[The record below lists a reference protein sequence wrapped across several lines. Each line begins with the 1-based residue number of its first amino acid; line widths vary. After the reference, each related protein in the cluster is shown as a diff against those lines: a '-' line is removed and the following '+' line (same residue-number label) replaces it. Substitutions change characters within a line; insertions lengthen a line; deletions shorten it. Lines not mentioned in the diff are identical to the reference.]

1 MSSVSSVSHPL
12 PAPSAA
18 SRNALAL
25 AAVTMGNVIWG
36 FTFLFTRV
44 ALRTTDP
51 AVMLSLR
58 FVVAF
63 LLLNVLLL
71 TGHEKVSFRGK
82 NPKGILALTVTEIA
96 YFYFESYGVL
106 YTNATFSGM
115 VLAVSPIVAIVLAMV
130 FLKEY
135 PTRRQALFCVLPV
148 VGVMLIVSAGKTL
161 GVITPIG
168 ALFLLCSCLT
178 SGAYKTAN
186 RKAAEEFSPFERT
199 YVMIGGCALVF
210 TAAALFTTRG
220 DASLWLSPL
229 HTPAALACILALA
242 CLGSIA
248 ANMLV
253 NYSAGIL
260 PVVKVSTFAALCTLV
275 TMVAGVLILH
285 EPMSALGLVGAALII
300 VGIFQV
306 SKSVS

>member
-1 MSSVSSVSHPL
+1 MSSVSSASHPL
-12 PAPSAA
+12 PVPSAA

-220 DASLWLSPL
+220 GMRPSGCPPCTPPPPWPVFWLWPVWAPSPPICWST
-229 HTPAALACILALA
+229 TPP
-242 CLGSIA
+242 GFSPWSR
-248 ANMLV
+248 
-253 NYSAGIL
+253 YPPL
-260 PVVKVSTFAALCTLV
+260 PPC
-275 TMVAGVLILH
+275 VLWS
-285 EPMSALGLVGAALII
+285 PWWPA
-300 VGIFQV
+300 F
-306 SKSVS
+306 

>member
-1 MSSVSSVSHPL
+1 MSSVSSAFHPL

-82 NPKGILALTVTEIA
+82 DPKGILALTVTEIA

-106 YTNATFSGM
+106 YTNATFSGV
-115 VLAVSPIVAIVLAMV
+115 VLAVSPIVDIVLAI
-130 FLKEY
+130 FLLREY
-135 PTRRQALFCVLPV
+135 PTRRQAMFCVLPV
-148 VGVMLIVSAGKTL
+148 AGVMLMVSAGKSL

-168 ALFLLCSCLT
+168 AFFLLGSCLT

-186 RKAAEEFSPFERT
+186 RKASEQFSSFERT
-199 YVMIGGCALVF
+199 YTMMGASAVVF
-210 TAAALFTTRG
+210 TVSALFSTRCELQKWT
-220 DASLWLSPL
+220 APL
-229 HTPAALACILALA
+229 TDPATLACLLALA
-242 CLGSIA
+242 CLGSVT
-248 ANMLV
+248 ANILV
-253 NYSAGIL
+253 NYAAGIL
-260 PVVKVSTFAALCTLV
+260 PVVKVSTFGALSTLV
-275 TMVAGVLILH
+275 TMVAGVLLLH
-285 EPMSALGLVGAALII
+285 EPMSLMGAVGAVLILVGIW
-300 VGIFQV
+300 QV
-306 SKSVS
+306 TKPS

>member
-1 MSSVSSVSHPL
+1 MSSVSSASHPL

-135 PTRRQALFCVLPV
+135 PTRQQALFCILPV

-186 RKAAEEFSPFERT
+186 RKAAESFTVFERT
-199 YVMIGGCALVF
+199 YAMMGVSSVAF
-210 TAAALFTTRG
+210 TVSALFSTHG
-220 DASLWLSPL
+220 DAQLWLAPLTSPV
-229 HTPAALACILALA
+229 TMACIVALG

-248 ANMLV
+248 ANLLV
-253 NYSAGIL
+253 NYAAGIL

-285 EPMSALGLVGAALII
+285 EPMSLMGVVGSVLII
-300 VGIFQV
+300 IGIWQV
-306 SKSVS
+306 SKPS